1 MAHPMAGQAKAS
13 QKARLKRLGAS
24 AGKAWGSSQM
34 YKKTSYPKK
43 NAGTQRELTIS
54 GNGSKRR
61 ADRMAGGGA
70 VGKGKHKPHHT
81 TNIVIA
87 APGGGGGRGIARPP
101 RIGPPAVIRP
111 PLPAAAAPP
120 VPPVGAAPMGGG
132 MAPPAVPPRPIMPP
146 VRPPMA
152 AGPPPG
158 AALPPRPPLGGMKS
172 GGAVRKKNG
181 GSAGRAYP
189 GFPHSPTSGDA
200 DAVSAH
206 ANGGQV
212 GRYRFGGLKKK
223 LNPMGGTV
231 GGLGGNNPNPTMGA
245 AGADASL
252 QVPAA
257 GGLGGGAS
265 NFDMTPP
272 TPTPTPP
279 APPGALSDKRG
290 GSVKKRAAG
299 GTDDDD
305 DDDGMSARVPPA
317 TPQKRG
323 GRVAKRQLGGINPS
337 MQAQM
342 QQQNTGIL
350 GLGANPALRP
360 APQQQGAPNIS
371 GRAARPATPLMVP
384 PPANAAAA
392 LRARPAPGTMTGFK
406 RGGHADEAADRKLFK
421 RMMKEEK
428 HGKKGR

>member
-24 AGKAWGSSQM
+24 AGKSWGSSQM

-54 GNGSKRR
+54 GGKGKRR

-87 APGGGGGRGIARPP
+87 APGGSGGGGGRPIAAGRPMMRP
-101 RIGPPAVIRP
+101 AIGPRP
-111 PLPAAAAPP
+111 PLPVAAAPP

-132 MAPPAVPPRPIMPP
+132 MVPPAIPPRPIMPP
-146 VRPPMA
+146 VRPPIA
-152 AGPPPG
+152 AAPPPG

-181 GSAGRAYP
+181 GSTGRAYP

-206 ANGGQV
+206 ANGGRV

-223 LNPMGGTV
+223 LNPIGT
-231 GGLGGNNPNPTMGA
+231 LGGNNPNPTMGS

-257 GGLGGGAS
+257 GGLGGGTTV
-265 NFDMTPP
+265 DMT

-279 APPGALSDKRG
+279 PPQPSGQGDKRG

-299 GTDDDD
+299 GADDDD

-317 TPQKRG
+317 IPQKRG
-323 GRVAKRQLGGINPS
+323 GRVAKRQLGGINPN
-337 MQAQM
+337 MAAQM